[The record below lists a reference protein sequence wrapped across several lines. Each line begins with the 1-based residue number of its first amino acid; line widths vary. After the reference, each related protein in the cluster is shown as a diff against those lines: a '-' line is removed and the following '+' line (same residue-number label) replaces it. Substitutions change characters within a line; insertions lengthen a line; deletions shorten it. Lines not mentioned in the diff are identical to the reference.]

1 MSNNIVKTFLKTA
14 ANDSNAAHIG
24 LKQCALTLMDMGN
37 ALSLIFAPKLI
48 WASCKLVTM
57 QKNNSFIARQ
67 NVRPET
73 ANNPEFQQ

>member
-14 ANDSNAAHIG
+14 ANDSNAAHLG
-24 LKQCALTLMDMGN
+24 LKQYALTLMDMGN

-57 QKNNSFIARQ
+57 QKKQFIHCSSKCKAGNGQ
-67 NVRPET
+67 
-73 ANNPEFQQ
+73 